1 MFRIIPQDLE
11 ELNGVN
17 ALFGPRGT
25 MYWEMKIGH
34 F

>member
-1 MFRIIPQDLE
+1 MIPQDPE

-25 MYWEMKIGH
+25 MYWEKKIGH
-34 F
+34 A